1 MKHPSPVAAASD
13 ALLFYDLVLICA
25 RVAKSISRECKRNGD
40 KSEQRVEGMAT
51 KWQSTKINGFHH
63 FRQWNKMVTISSS
76 N

>member
-13 ALLFYDLVLICA
+13 ALLFYDLVLVCA

-51 KWQSTKINGFHH
+51 K
-63 FRQWNKMVTISSS
+63 
-76 N
+76 